1 MPNEQHFPAW
11 PLITAVISHSPRAG
25 TYTAKVEFP
34 HAPVRILKRSELPPL
49 RREVIAK
56 VQQWTNDEW
65 HKPVRLQVQDPDGRW
80 VLGVPRDGP
89 IVELDTIPPVQP
101 TALRTVSPPSPLPAA
116 APSARRTPRPS
127 RPFTPRTAR
136 QRLSSRRGLR
146 PRALAV
152 GVLALVLAAGAYAI
166 VSSASTPVHARA
178 VTRAASPR
186 EAVRA
191 SPPATSTTPALTTAL
206 AAATT
211 VTRRSR
217 RHATTAQRHTR
228 RRPRAARRPAHGSH
242 RRVVSHAGPAVSAP
256 AARSDTSTAPP
267 PVTSTA
273 TAPTATPALTPA
285 TAATATPALTPAA
298 APSPSHTSSGGGCA
312 GTNCLPVP
320 GNGPPPL

>member
-25 TYTAKVEFP
+25 AYTAKVEFP

-65 HKPVRLQVQDPDGRW
+65 HKPVRLQVEDPDGRW

-89 IVELDTIPPVQP
+89 IVELDTIPPVEP
-101 TALRTVSPPSPLPAA
+101 TALRTVSPTSPLPAA

-127 RPFTPRTAR
+127 RSFTQRTAG
-136 QRLSSRRGLR
+136 QPLPSRRDLR
-146 PRALAV
+146 PRALAI
-152 GVLALVLAAGAYAI
+152 GVLALVLAAGAYALL
-166 VSSASTPVHARA
+166 SSSSTPVHAQPVAR
-178 VTRAASPR
+178 TSSPR
-186 EAVRA
+186 AAVRA
-191 SPPATSTTPALTTAL
+191 SPPATSTTPAVTTAP

-211 VTRRSR
+211 VTRRP
-217 RHATTAQRHTR
+217 RHHATAQRHARRR
-228 RRPRAARRPAHGSH
+228 RRPPAARRRAHRSH
-242 RRVVSHAGPAVSAP
+242 RRVVSHARPAVSAP
-256 AARSDTSTAPP
+256 TAPSNPSSPP
-267 PVTSTA
+267 PVTSTP
-273 TAPTATPALTPA
+273 TAPTATPALA
-285 TAATATPALTPAA
+285 PAA
-298 APSPSHTSSGGGCA
+298 APSSHTRSGGGCA

>member
-25 TYTAKVEFP
+25 AYTAKVEFP

-65 HKPVRLQVQDPDGRW
+65 HKPVRLQVEDPDGRW

-89 IVELDTIPPVQP
+89 IVELDTIPPVGP
-101 TALRTVSPPSPLPAA
+101 TALRAVSPTSPLPAA

-127 RPFTPRTAR
+127 RSFTQRAAR
-136 QRLSSRRGLR
+136 QRLSLRRELP

-152 GVLALVLAAGAYAI
+152 AVAATFAAGAYAI
-166 VSSASTPVHARA
+166 LSSTSTPVHARA
-178 VTRAASPR
+178 VARTASPR
-186 EAVRA
+186 TAVSA
-191 SPPATSTTPALTTAL
+191 SPPATSTTPALTTAP
-206 AAATT
+206 AAAAT
-211 VTRRSR
+211 VTRRPR
-217 RHATTAQRHTR
+217 HHAATPQRHARHR
-228 RRPRAARRPAHGSH
+228 RRPAARRPARRSH
-242 RRVVSHAGPAVSAP
+242 RRVVSHARPVVSAP
-256 AARSDTSTAPP
+256 AARLDTSSPPP
-267 PVTSTA
+267 PVASTPA
-273 TAPTATPALTPA
+273 APAATPALA
-285 TAATATPALTPAA
+285 PAA

-312 GTNCLPVP
+312 GTDCLPVP

>member
-25 TYTAKVEFP
+25 AYTAKVEFP

-65 HKPVRLQVQDPDGRW
+65 HKPVRLQVEDPDGRW

-89 IVELDTIPPVQP
+89 IVELDTIPPVEP
-101 TALRTVSPPSPLPAA
+101 TALRTVSPTSPLPAA

-127 RPFTPRTAR
+127 RSFTQRTAG
-136 QRLSSRRGLR
+136 QRLSSRRDLR

-152 GVLALVLAAGAYAI
+152 GVLALVLAAGAYALL
-166 VSSASTPVHARA
+166 SSSSTPVHAQPVAR
-178 VTRAASPR
+178 TASRR
-186 EAVRA
+186 EVVRA
-191 SPPATSTTPALTTAL
+191 SPPATSTTAAVST
-206 AAATT
+206 AAAAART
-211 VTRRSR
+211 VTRRPR
-217 RHATTAQRHTR
+217 HHARTPQRHARRRRR
-228 RRPRAARRPAHGSH
+228 RRPPAARRLARRSH
-242 RRVVSHAGPAVSAP
+242 RRVVSHARPAVSAP
-256 AARSDTSTAPP
+256 TARSDTSSPPP
-267 PVTSTA
+267 PVTSTP
-273 TAPTATPALTPA
+273 TAPTATPALA
-285 TAATATPALTPAA
+285 PAA
-298 APSPSHTSSGGGCA
+298 APPSHTRSGGGCA